1 MPLIYIYIFAFTV
14 NFFPT
19 TFGKQESLPC
29 WKCKAIWF
37 LSRVN
42 ICTDSTKDRRET
54 IDLLCVRVKKWV
66 IALHLS
72 GPNGQVMS
80 QGVWLDL
87 EVELDQVRQIGTFG
101 KAVNAILKQLC
112 SSENSYTIIFFIL
125 MANSTQLQPIFELP
139 DCHNFPLFNL
149 HNRPDHAVSQWRPK
163 ERGKKNTL
171 QVRDKICSTLQTPI
185 VQENIAQY
193 IRQGSKQICLQLSEV
208 EFLCVS

>member
-1 MPLIYIYIFAFTV
+1 M
-14 NFFPT
+14 
-19 TFGKQESLPC
+19 
-29 WKCKAIWF
+29 
-37 LSRVN
+37 
-42 ICTDSTKDRRET
+42 
-54 IDLLCVRVKKWV
+54 
-66 IALHLS
+66 
-72 GPNGQVMS
+72 
-80 QGVWLDL
+80 WLDL

-101 KAVNAILKQLC
+101 KAVDAILKQLC

-125 MANSTQLQPIFELP
+125 MANSTQLQLIFELP

-193 IRQGSKQICLQLSEV
+193 ISQGSKQICLQLSEV